1 MCINICNQPSV
12 SFPGWNDVS
21 WHNPNIHSPILEQ
34 LAASGVLLDQYYVQ
48 PTCSPSRVA
57 MMTGKYPYRVGRQH
71 MYIKPLM
78 PTGIP
83 ANVPLM
89 PDYFKEA
96 GYATHAIG
104 KWHLGFCHQNYT
116 PTYRGFDSFYGFY
129 NGAEVFL
136 RNNEP
141 QTFQSTIYGTFLQ
154 WPAAC

>member
-1 MCINICNQPSV
+1 MRRSTLF
-12 SFPGWNDVS
+12 SAGWNDVS

-83 ANVPLM
+83 VNVPLM
-89 PDYFKEA
+89 PDYFKKA
-96 GYATHAIG
+96 GYMTHAIG

-116 PTYRGFDSFYGFY
+116 PTYRGFDTFYGFY
-129 NGAEVFL
+129 NGAQVFVG
-136 RNNEP
+136 NYEP
-141 QTFQSTIYGTFLQ
+141 QTHRL
-154 WPAAC
+154 WRP

>member
-1 MCINICNQPSV
+1 M
-12 SFPGWNDVS
+12 S

-48 PTCSPSRVA
+48 PPCSPSRVA

-89 PDYFKEA
+89 PDYFKKA

>member
-1 MCINICNQPSV
+1 MGACLCLRVFTLFSA
-12 SFPGWNDVS
+12 GWNDVS

-83 ANVPLM
+83 VNVPLM
-89 PDYFKEA
+89 PDYFKKA
-96 GYATHAIG
+96 GYMTHAIG

-116 PTYRGFDSFYGFY
+116 PTYRGFDTFYGFY
-129 NGAEVFL
+129 NGAQVFVG
-136 RNNEP
+136 NYEP
-141 QTFQSTIYGTFLQ
+141 QTHRLLR
-154 WPAAC
+154 P